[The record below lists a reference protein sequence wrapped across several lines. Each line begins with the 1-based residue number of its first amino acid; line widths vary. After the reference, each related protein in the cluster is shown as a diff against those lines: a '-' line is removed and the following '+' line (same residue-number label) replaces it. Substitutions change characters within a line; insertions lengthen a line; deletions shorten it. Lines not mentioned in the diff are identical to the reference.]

1 MYIHSHI
8 SACNKSRSFK
18 MTTSI
23 LNTNSNIAAQKF
35 VEGKL
40 GEIHFV
46 NSAGINM
53 RYLKVGQGEPLVL
66 IHTLRTQLEYFEKI
80 IPDLAKRYTVYA
92 LDLPGH
98 GQSEITNQN
107 HVKPLFIHHVSEFI
121 NELQLNNVTLVGESI
136 GGAIALGV
144 ASQGKVSIKEVFALN
159 PADYVNSN
167 GLDRSSTLGKILFT
181 GIKLPFFGWIIA
193 NAEKRDVLQQVLE
206 GGFEN
211 NDNLP
216 AHLVD
221 EFSKT
226 GERAGY
232 SKAFRSIFLNWE
244 SWTEDQQQYP
254 KINVPVT
261 LVYAEQDWSTK
272 SERITCQKMIKNAK
286 LISIEATGHFSSLD
300 NPEQVLNAILNG

>member
-1 MYIHSHI
+1 
-8 SACNKSRSFK
+8 

-23 LNTNSNIAAQKF
+23 LNMSSNVDTQTF
-35 VEGKL
+35 VEGKQ

-53 RYLKVGQGEPLVL
+53 RYLKVGQGDPLVL
-66 IHTLRTQLEYFEKI
+66 IHTLRTQLEYFEKV

-98 GQSEITNQN
+98 GQSDITNQK

-121 NELQLNNVTLVGESI
+121 NKLKLENVTLVGESI
-136 GGAIALGV
+136 GGAIALGI
-144 ASQGKVSIKEVFALN
+144 AAQDKVSIKQVFAFN
-159 PADYVNSN
+159 AADYVNSN

-181 GIKLPFFGWIIA
+181 GIKLPFFGWIIS

-206 GGFEN
+206 GGFES

-226 GERAGY
+226 GKRKGY
-232 SKAFRSIFLNWE
+232 SKAFRSIFLNWK
-244 SWTEDQQQYP
+244 SWTEGQKRYH

-261 LVYAEQDWSTK
+261 LVYSEHDWSTQ
-272 SERITCQKMIKNAK
+272 SERIACQKMIKNAK
-286 LISIEATGHFSSLD
+286 LMHIEGTGHFSSLD
-300 NPEQVLNAILNG
+300 NPKQVLNAILNGYS